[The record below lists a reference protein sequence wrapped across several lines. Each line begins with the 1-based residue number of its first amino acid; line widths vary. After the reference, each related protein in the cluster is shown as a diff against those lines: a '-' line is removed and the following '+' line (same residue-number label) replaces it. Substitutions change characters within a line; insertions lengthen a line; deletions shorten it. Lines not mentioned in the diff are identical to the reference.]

1 MAQSVPAPTLPKA
14 IGDMLLELSVAVQ
27 RRAMYPGG
35 HPSLE
40 SAEKRLMTRLAPV
53 LAARSTLAVGVARDR
68 LVIDGVT
75 TDARQPVHRA
85 LAERLHTHRIAGL
98 ELHDGLSIDETAEFL
113 SRLATDPDKVD
124 RDKADN
130 DSREWAHIRIVRQA
144 YSRLAM
150 RDDEFAGGGP
160 TGLNRPAQLWFELA
174 QAALLGG
181 DTQCGPVSPES
192 APADM
197 AHAINTIKAESSY
210 DQAVIGYLLRIAAE
224 LKTADPVETAAL
236 RTQVS
241 DLVTNLS
248 QDALRR
254 LLVMGGDL
262 AQRRTFLMDATS
274 GMAVDA
280 VLNLAAA
287 AATVSR
293 RAISLP
299 LMRLLTKLAS
309 HARQGTAPVR
319 ASADSAFRDHVR
331 DMIAGWTLPDPSPGA
346 YGQILDTMASPGA
359 NGPISSGITQTA
371 EPERVVEICL
381 ELHSATDALWD
392 AVTAIVARGQIHQL
406 LDMLDA
412 ADPESPLPGLIRK
425 RVATPEHF
433 RQLLASPAL
442 DPARLQDF
450 AKRVGKP
457 AIVALLDA
465 LVDADSRAAR
475 RRLLDILAKL
485 GDDIGPALVE
495 RLNPR
500 APWYVIRN
508 FLILVGHLTDWPA
521 GFSATPFAVHADP
534 RVRREALRLMLRRH
548 ETRAAGILAAIADND
563 PALARLGLDAAVKH
577 CPSNVCSRIVQRLQ
591 AESFA
596 PELQGPAVQA
606 IAASGQAAA
615 LDCLLG
621 LASVRTRWLKR
632 ERVAPKSP
640 VVLAALSALAVHWT
654 SDPRAV
660 ALVGRAAH
668 SSDRDIRAAAGHEG
682 VAA

>member
-1 MAQSVPAPTLPKA
+1 MAQPVPAPALPKA

-68 LVIDGVT
+68 LVIDGIT

-85 LAERLHTHRIAGL
+85 LAERLHTHQIAGL
-98 ELHDGLSIDETAEFL
+98 ELHDGLSIEETAQLL
-113 SRLATDPDKVD
+113 SRLASDPEKIE
-124 RDKADN
+124 KEEH
-130 DSREWAHIRIVRQA
+130 EWAHIRIVRQA

-150 RDDEFAGGGP
+150 RDDEFAGEGP
-160 TGLNRPAQLWFELA
+160 TGLTRPAQLWYELA
-174 QAALLGG
+174 QAALIGG
-181 DTQCGPVSPES
+181 DDQHGGPASPES
-192 APADM
+192 APTDM
-197 AHAINTIKAESSY
+197 ARAINTVKAESSY
-210 DQAVIGYLLRIAAE
+210 DKAVIGYLLRIAAE
-224 LKTADPVETAAL
+224 LKSADPVETAAL

-262 AQRRTFLMDATS
+262 AQRRAFLMDATS

-309 HARQGTAPVR
+309 HARQGSAPVR
-319 ASADSAFRDHVR
+319 ASADGAFRDHVR

-346 YGQILDTMASPGA
+346 YGDILDAMASPGA
-359 NGPISSGITQTA
+359 HGPISSGITQTA
-371 EPERVVEICL
+371 EPERIVEICL

-392 AVTAIVARGQIHQL
+392 AVTAIMARGQIHQL
-406 LDMLDA
+406 LDLLDA

-425 RVATPEHF
+425 RIATPEHF
-433 RQLLASPAL
+433 RELLASPSL
-442 DPARLQDF
+442 DAARLQDF
-450 AKRVGKP
+450 ARRVGKP
-457 AIVALLDA
+457 AIIALLDA
-465 LVDADSRAAR
+465 LVEADSRAAR
-475 RRLLDILAKL
+475 RRLLDILATL
-485 GDDIGPALVE
+485 GDDIGPAIVE
-495 RLNPR
+495 RLTPR

-508 FLILVGHLTDWPA
+508 LLILVGHLSEWPA
-521 GFSATPFAVHADP
+521 GFSATAFAVHSDV
-534 RVRREALRLMLRRH
+534 RVRREALRLMLRRR
-548 ETRAAGILAAIADND
+548 ESRAAGILAAIADND
-563 PALARLGLDAAVKH
+563 AALARLGLDAAIKH
-577 CPSNVCSRIVQRLQ
+577 CPSNVCARIVQRL
-591 AESFA
+591 ESDAFP
-596 PELQGPAVQA
+596 PELELAAVQA
-606 IAASGQAAA
+606 IATSGQAAA
-615 LDCLLG
+615 LTCLLG

-632 ERVAPKSP
+632 ERIAPKSP
-640 VVLAALSALAVHWT
+640 VVLAALAALATHWNT
-654 SDPRAV
+654 DPRAV
-660 ALVGRAAH
+660 ALVARAAR
-668 SSDRDIRAAAGHEG
+668 SSDRDIRAV